1 MLLSEYETLNDEP
14 GVSAAMVILSPGN
27 NDDVEDRRC
36 GWSDIDDEGF
46 EDITADEDDYHEM

>member
-27 NDDVEDRRC
+27 NDNVEDRLC

>member
-1 MLLSEYETLNDEP
+1 
-14 GVSAAMVILSPGN
+14 MVILSPGN
-27 NDDVEDRRC
+27 NDNVEDRLC